1 MKTMKS
7 MTVTVLACASL
18 IFTACAKKDDNNGVL
33 TAGTLQSD
41 GQKITSTNSNIS
53 GQPLTLTL
61 SNIVNNGT
69 TGNYNSSGYNQG
81 SVGFDLALNGAT
93 TRVVSPLM
101 TGPNQFSNT
110 QYVGQFSVDTGS
122 ICFDAACNE
131 IIVDLAIGSQ
141 GNYQSN
147 TQTMMC
153 KEIIFKKNI
162 RDNRITALKEL
173 NVSCNALKTFN
184 DLRTA
189 L

>member
-7 MTVTVLACASL
+7 LTVSVLACATL
-18 IFTACAKKDDNNGVL
+18 IFTACAKKDDNNNII

-41 GQKITSTNSNIS
+41 GQKITSTNSTI
-53 GQPLTLTL
+53 GGVPLTLTL
-61 SNIVNNGT
+61 ANITNNGS
-69 TGNYNSSGYNQG
+69 TGGYNTGYSQG
-81 SVGFDLALNGAT
+81 SIGFDLTLSGAT
-93 TRVVSPLM
+93 SKISSPLM

-122 ICFDAACNE
+122 ICFDASCNE

-147 TQTMMC
+147 NQTMMC
-153 KEIIFKKNI
+153 KEIIFKKNM
-162 RDNRITALKEL
+162 RDNKITALKEL
-173 NVSCNALKTFN
+173 NVSCNALKTFY

-189 L
+189 F